1 VNLLNEQA
9 DSNQQG
15 MQSLLSGFLGGVGSA
30 QHQSTGWRQ
39 WYWRYA
45 RHIISCRIPC

>member
-30 QHQSTGWRQ
+30 RQQSIGTGGSG
-39 WYWRYA
+39 
-45 RHIISCRIPC
+45 IGDMLGI

>member
-15 MQSLLSGFLGGVGSA
+15 MQSLLSGFLDGGGSA
-30 QHQSTGWRQ
+30 QQQSTCTGGSG
-39 WYWRYA
+39 
-45 RHIISCRIPC
+45 IGDMLST